1 VTGFDHVPMLGD
13 VLPGF
18 STVEVPLEQFGE
30 AALALVLDEHADGV
44 DTVGL
49 SGTPII
55 HGEAIA
61 AFDR

>member
-1 VTGFDHVPMLGD
+1 
-13 VLPGF
+13 
-18 STVEVPLEQFGE
+18 
-30 AALALVLDEHADGV
+30 VLDEHADGV